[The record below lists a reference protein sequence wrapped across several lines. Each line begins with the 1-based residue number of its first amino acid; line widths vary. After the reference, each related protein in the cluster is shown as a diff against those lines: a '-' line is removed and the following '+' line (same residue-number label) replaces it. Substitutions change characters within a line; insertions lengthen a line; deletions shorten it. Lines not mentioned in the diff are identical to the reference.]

1 MKKIKENIWNI
12 FEKKKNWMEIF
23 YDCNYCIKLEKT
35 RLEITGRNAQV
46 FIVLGK
52 ETFTNKQY
60 KELKKNITSQLRI
73 AGLYSCKDKKKP
85 SAPKKYTRK
94 MLCYALTLLLHHDR
108 ISETDVISLE
118 ADPSPNNNL
127 INKVYIPMGFELV
140 AETGDSITGGLM
152 KSTVQEILD
161 WCKETSF

>member
-1 MKKIKENIWNI
+1 
-12 FEKKKNWMEIF
+12 
-23 YDCNYCIKLEKT
+23 
-35 RLEITGRNAQV
+35 
-46 FIVLGK
+46 
-52 ETFTNKQY
+52 
-60 KELKKNITSQLRI
+60 
-73 AGLYSCKDKKKP
+73 
-85 SAPKKYTRK
+85 

>member
-1 MKKIKENIWNI
+1 MKQNILNM
-12 FEKKKNWMEIF
+12 FKKRKNSMNIF
-23 YDCNYCIKLEKT
+23 YDSNYSVKLEQKS
-35 RLEITGRNAQV
+35 LEITGRNAQV

-73 AGLYSCKDKKKP
+73 AGLYSRKDEKKP

-140 AETGDSITGGLM
+140 AETGESITGGLM

-161 WCKETSF
+161 WCRETSF